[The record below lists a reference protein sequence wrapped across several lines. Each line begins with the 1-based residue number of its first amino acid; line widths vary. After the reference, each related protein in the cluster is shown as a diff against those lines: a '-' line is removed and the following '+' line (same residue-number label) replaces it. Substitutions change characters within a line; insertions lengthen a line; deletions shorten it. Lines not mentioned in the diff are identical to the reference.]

1 MTTSTIPATPISSVK
16 PVELPAD
23 GRPAPLLVRVTAP
36 LRGDHLPVVVL
47 SHGNGWSMDGYAPL
61 AEHWAGEGFVVVQPT
76 HLDSR
81 SRGLGHD
88 DPGFADIWRWR
99 IADLTAV
106 LDHVDRVV
114 GAVPGLAG
122 RVDARQVAVAGHS
135 WGAQSAGALLGA
147 GVLSPDGA
155 AEERFADP
163 RVRAGV
169 LLAATGTGDSLTPFA
184 GEHLP
189 FMRPAYAHL
198 TTPTLVVAGDA
209 DRSALSTRGPDW
221 FTDAYHLSPGAD
233 ALLTLTGGEH
243 SLGGIVGHEVAETT
257 DASPERV
264 RLVQRVTTAWLR
276 TRLGVDPE
284 AWPATAADVRRTAP
298 EVGSLTTG

>member
-1 MTTSTIPATPISSVK
+1 VTTSTIPATPISSVK
-16 PVELPAD
+16 PVEVPAP

-61 AEHWAGEGFVVVQPT
+61 AEHWAGEGLVVVQPT

-99 IADLTAV
+99 IADVTAV
-106 LDHVDRVV
+106 LDHLDEIVA
-114 GAVPGLAG
+114 AVPGLGG
-122 RVDARQVAVAGHS
+122 RVDPARVAVAGHS
-135 WGAQSAGALLGA
+135 WGAQTAGALLGA
-147 GVLSPDGA
+147 GVLSPGGA
-155 AEERFADP
+155 REERFADP
-163 RVRAGV
+163 RVQAGV

-184 GEHLP
+184 AEHLP

-221 FTDAYHLSPGAD
+221 FTDAYHLSPGAE

-243 SLGGIVGHEVAETT
+243 ALGGVVGHEVAETT
-257 DASPERV
+257 DPSPERV
-264 RLVQRVTTAWLR
+264 DLVQRVTTAWLR
-276 TRLGVDPE
+276 TRLGVDPA
-284 AWPATAADVRRTAP
+284 AWSETVADVRRTGTSTG
-298 EVGSLTTG
+298 VLTTA

>member
-16 PVELPAD
+16 PVEVPAP

-61 AEHWAGEGFVVVQPT
+61 AEHWAGEGLVVVQPT

-106 LDHVDRVV
+106 LDHLDEVV
-114 GAVPGLAG
+114 AAVPGLAG
-122 RVDARQVAVAGHS
+122 RVDPARVAVAGHS
-135 WGAQSAGALLGA
+135 WGAQTAGALLGA

-155 AEERFADP
+155 REERFADP

-184 GEHLP
+184 AEHLP

-221 FTDAYHLSPGAD
+221 FTDAYHLGPGAE

-243 SLGGIVGHEVAETT
+243 SLGGVVGHEVAETT
-257 DASPERV
+257 DPSPERV
-264 RLVQRVTTAWLR
+264 GLVQRVTTAWLR
-276 TRLGVDPE
+276 TRLGVDPA
-284 AWPATAADVRRTAP
+284 AWSETVADVRRTGTSTG
-298 EVGSLTTG
+298 VLTTG

>member
-1 MTTSTIPATPISSVK
+1 MSTSTIPATPISSVK
-16 PVELPAD
+16 PVDIPVP

-36 LRGDHLPVVVL
+36 LSGAGLPVVVL

-61 AEHWAGEGFVVVQPT
+61 AEHWAGAGFVVVQPT

-88 DPGFADIWRWR
+88 DPGFGDIWRWR
-99 IADLTAV
+99 IADVTAV
-106 LDHVDRVV
+106 LDHLDVV
-114 GAVPGLAG
+114 AAALPGLAG
-122 RVDARQVAVAGHS
+122 RVDGEQVAVAGHS
-135 WGAQSAGALLGA
+135 WGAQTAGALLGA

-155 AEERFADP
+155 TEQRFTDP

-184 GEHLP
+184 AEHLP
-189 FMRPAYAHL
+189 FMRPAYEHL

-209 DRSALSTRGPDW
+209 DRSGLSSRGPDW
-221 FTDAYHLSPGAD
+221 FTDAFHLSPGAD
-233 ALLTLTGGEH
+233 ALLELVGGEH

-257 DASPERV
+257 DADPARV
-264 RLVQRVTTAWLR
+264 ALVQHVTTAWLR
-276 TRLGVDPE
+276 TRLGVDAE
-284 AWPATAADVRRTAP
+284 AWAKTAEDVRRASTP
-298 EVGSLTTG
+298 TGVLTTT

>member
-1 MTTSTIPATPISSVK
+1 MTTSTIPATPISSIK
-16 PVELPAD
+16 PVEVPAE
-23 GRPAPLLVRVTAP
+23 GRPAPLRVRVTAP
-36 LRGDHLPVVVL
+36 LRGDRLPVVVL

-106 LDHVDRVV
+106 LDHLDQVV
-114 GAVPGLAG
+114 AAVPGLVD
-122 RVDARQVAVAGHS
+122 RVDRERIAVAGHS
-135 WGAQSAGALLGA
+135 WGAQTAGTLLGA

-155 AEERFADP
+155 TEERFADP
-163 RVRAGV
+163 RVRAGI

-184 GEHLP
+184 AEHLP

-209 DRSALSTRGPDW
+209 DRSALSSRGPDW
-221 FTDAYHLSPGAD
+221 FTDAYRLGPGAD
-233 ALLTLTGGEH
+233 ALLTLVGGEH

-276 TRLGVDPE
+276 TRLGVDPT
-284 AWPATAADVRRTAP
+284 AWPAVAADLRSSRGRFGLLSTP
-298 EVGSLTTG
+298 

>member
-16 PVELPAD
+16 PVEVPAP

-61 AEHWAGEGFVVVQPT
+61 AEHWAGEGLVVVQPT

-99 IADLTAV
+99 IADVTAV
-106 LDHVDRVV
+106 LDHLDEIVA
-114 GAVPGLAG
+114 AVPGLGG
-122 RVDARQVAVAGHS
+122 RVDPARVAVAGHS
-135 WGAQSAGALLGA
+135 WGAQTAGALLGA
-147 GVLSPDGA
+147 GVLSPGGA
-155 AEERFADP
+155 REERFADP
-163 RVRAGV
+163 RVQAGV

-184 GEHLP
+184 AEHLP

-221 FTDAYHLSPGAD
+221 FTDAYHLSPGAE

-243 SLGGIVGHEVAETT
+243 ALGGVVGHEVAETT
-257 DASPERV
+257 DPSPERV
-264 RLVQRVTTAWLR
+264 DLVQRVTTAWLR
-276 TRLGVDPE
+276 TRLGVDPA
-284 AWPATAADVRRTAP
+284 AWSETVADVRRTGTSTG
-298 EVGSLTTG
+298 VLTTA

>member
-1 MTTSTIPATPISSVK
+1 PISSVK
-16 PVELPAD
+16 PVELPAP

-36 LRGDHLPVVVL
+36 LHGDRLPVVVL

-61 AEHWAGEGFVVVQPT
+61 AEHWAGAGLVVVQPT

-106 LDHVDRVV
+106 LDHLDVV
-114 GAVPGLAG
+114 AAALPGLAG
-122 RVDARQVAVAGHS
+122 RLDPDRVAVAGHS
-135 WGAQSAGALLGA
+135 WGAQTAGALLGA
-147 GVLSPDGA
+147 GVLSPDGSP
-155 AEERFADP
+155 EERFADP

-169 LLAATGTGDSLTPFA
+169 LLAATGDGADLTPFA
-184 GEHLP
+184 AEHLP

-209 DRSALSTRGPDW
+209 DQSALSTRGPDW
-221 FTDAYHLSPGAD
+221 FTDAYHQSPGAE
-233 ALLTLTGGEH
+233 ALLTLAGGEH
-243 SLGGIVGHEVAETT
+243 SLGGVVGHEVAETT
-257 DASPERV
+257 DPSPARV
-264 RLVQRVTTAWLR
+264 GLVQRVTTAWLR
-276 TRLGVDPE
+276 TRLDVDAG
-284 AWPATAADVRRTAP
+284 AWSSTLADVRR
-298 EVGSLTTG
+298 VGELGSVTTR

>member
-1 MTTSTIPATPISSVK
+1 MSTSTIPAAPIVSVK
-16 PVELPAD
+16 PVELPVA

-36 LRGDHLPVVVL
+36 LRGDRLAVVVL

-81 SRGLGHD
+81 SGGLGHD

-106 LDHVDRVV
+106 LDHLDAAAT
-114 GAVPGLAG
+114 AVPGLVG
-122 RVDARQVAVAGHS
+122 RIDRERIAVAGHS
-135 WGAQSAGALLGA
+135 WGAQTAGTLLGA

-155 AEERFADP
+155 TEEQFADP
-163 RVRAGV
+163 RVRAGI

-184 GEHLP
+184 AEHLP

-221 FTDAYHLSPGAD
+221 FTDAYRLSPGAD
-233 ALLTLTGGEH
+233 ALLTLLGGEH
-243 SLGGIVGHEVAETT
+243 SLGGIVGHEAAETT
-257 DASPERV
+257 DADPGRV
-264 RLVQRVTTAWLR
+264 ALVQRMTTAWLR
-276 TRLGVDPE
+276 TRLGVDPGE
-284 AWPATAADVRRTAP
+284 WPSVVADVRSSRA
-298 EVGSLTTG
+298 GTGVVSTS